1 MNALTSQEIL
11 AIAASIENY
20 HSCFYTFFEMSSVQ
34 FSPTIDTAAV
44 RFGLGVDL
52 VLNKD
57 FWDSLTPDE
66 KLFVI
71 CHECLHV
78 ILDHGRRN
86 AREIKGA
93 TPKLVNIAQDIT
105 INEMIVYFGFDRTKI
120 RNWDKYCWIDTC
132 FKDPSKILK
141 NQTFYYYLNE
151 LIKDPSNADKVSLF
165 DSHDESD
172 QCPDHK
178 TEAASTILE
187 NMSVD
192 EINDVLKNCPGD
204 PTLSGAVERIIEKKT
219 EPLRLNFTHL
229 LRKLKKTARHIKEHD
244 VDTFTHEDRRM
255 SNLFRRQKDI
265 SIPGTRTDSRRG
277 KHKLL
282 TAVFMD
288 VSISCVSYLPT
299 FEKVLEA
306 FNRESEIF
314 ELHPYIFD
322 TKVTPV
328 TSSKIYVGGGTA
340 FDIIE
345 AECRKFPRYPDCVV
359 VITDGAGNTVHPK
372 IPSRWVWMLTK
383 NSTTHL
389 IPSSSRHFL
398 IENVTF

>member
-1 MNALTSQEIL
+1 MNALSSQEIL

-34 FSPTIDTAAV
+34 YSTTINTAAV
-44 RFGLGVDL
+44 RFGSGVEL

-86 AREIKGA
+86 AHEIKGA
-93 TPKLVNIAQDIT
+93 TPALVNIAQDIT

-120 RNWDKYCWIDTC
+120 RDWKKYCWIDTC
-132 FKDPSKILK
+132 FKDPTKILK

-165 DSHDESD
+165 DSHEESD
-172 QCPDHK
+172 QQPNYK
-178 TEAASTILE
+178 TDAASTILE

-192 EINDVLKNCPGD
+192 EINDLLKHCPGD
-204 PTLSGAVERIIEKKT
+204 PSLSGVTERIIEKKIA
-219 EPLRLNFTHL
+219 PLKLNFTHL
-229 LRKLKKTARHIKEHD
+229 LRKLKKTARHTKEHEID
-244 VDTFTHEDRRM
+244 SFTHEDRRM
-255 SNLFRRQKDI
+255 SNLFKRQKDV
-265 SIPGTRTDSRRG
+265 SVPGSRIDVRRG

-306 FNRESEIF
+306 FNRETEIF

-322 TKVTPV
+322 TKVTAV
-328 TSSKIYVGGGTA
+328 TGSKIYVGGGTL

-345 AECRKFPRYPDCVV
+345 AECQKLPRYPDCVV
-359 VITDGAGNTVHPK
+359 VITDGAGNEVKPK
-372 IPSRWVWMLTK
+372 VPSRWVWLLTK
-383 NSTTHL
+383 QSTTQF
-389 IPSSSRHFL
+389 IPTTSRHFL